1 MSDHVRPYPDST
13 RNKKWPVLP
22 SAQAPLLPVPE
33 IIKLTEDFH
42 CHNMMTWRQHLGYYV
57 DDHFQETSALE
68 KAKPSSNST
77 GSKPPTPHI
86 LREMSWLITGG
97 ENSQFSHS
105 PLWICMDISFT
116 IKSAWSPVGVGASP
130 VLLGLPFRS
139 WAR

>member
-68 KAKPSSNST
+68 KAKPSYAVSSAART
-77 GSKPPTPHI
+77 VGPTR
-86 LREMSWLITGG
+86 LV
-97 ENSQFSHS
+97 
-105 PLWICMDISFT
+105 DT
-116 IKSAWSPVGVGASP
+116 IGQCGFPDQE
-130 VLLGLPFRS
+130 
-139 WAR
+139 